1 MPHFGLIDEDALGPV
16 EGPLM
21 RAKLHIRGGRRRL
34 RQGKLSYGIITLYD
48 ALISAMQWYVAS
60 PERMKGLRI
69 NKDDNMNDDK
79 TLFNILLRSG
89 VVDGSFDYEAFDI
102 LVENALYDSMS
113 GFYYKEM
120 LESYEAFMT
129 QLGVLP
135 FDENELPPEDP
146 STL

>member
-1 MPHFGLIDEDALGPV
+1 MPHFGLMDEAALGPV

-60 PERMKGLRI
+60 PQRMKDLRI
-69 NKDDNMNDDK
+69 SKDDNMNDDK

-89 VVDGSFDYEAFDI
+89 VVDGSFDYEAFDR
-102 LVENALYDSMS
+102 LVENALYDSMT
-113 GFYYKEM
+113 GFDYKEM
-120 LESYEAFMT
+120 LKNYEAVMT
-129 QLGVLP
+129 QLGVMP
-135 FDENELPPEDP
+135 FNENELPPEDP